1 MQRYLCIV
9 MSREPSRLAG
19 FDPQRD
25 VLLDARNLRGLAH
38 PLRARMLGILRE
50 QGPATATMLARLL
63 GESSAA
69 TSYHLR
75 QLAAFGFVVDD
86 PDRGSGRERWWRSAH
101 RSTYFNTDAAVSEET
116 ALLGSEYLRNVAR
129 GAAARM
135 EAWVDALP
143 TVDPAWRD
151 VGTMSDYRLLLTPDE
166 ARAFVARLDEIALA
180 ARADGDAPADG
191 DGDGEGDGDGDGER
205 DRSLDPTARPV
216 SFQFQVLPILRAAR
230 DRHDSDDGD

>member
-1 MQRYLCIV
+1 MTTEG
-9 MSREPSRLAG
+9 SRPAG

-25 VLLDARNLRGLAH
+25 VMLDARNLRGLAH

-50 QGPATATMLARLL
+50 EGPATSTMLARRL

-75 QLAAFGFVVDD
+75 RLAEFGFVEDD
-86 PDRGSGRERWWRSAH
+86 PERGHGRERWWRSAH
-101 RSTYFNTDAAVSEET
+101 RSTYFNSDAAVSQET
-116 ALLGSEYLRNVAR
+116 ALLGTEYLRNVVR

-151 VGTMSDYRLLLTPDE
+151 VGTMSDYRLLLTPDQ
-166 ARAFVARLDEIALA
+166 ARAFIAQLDEIGLA
-180 ARADGDAPADG
+180 ARADGGGSPDPA
-191 DGDGEGDGDGDGER
+191 
-205 DRSLDPTARPV
+205 ARPV
-216 SFQFQVLPILRAAR
+216 SFQFQVLPSLHAVL
-230 DRHDSDDGD
+230 DGEQTDDGDRD